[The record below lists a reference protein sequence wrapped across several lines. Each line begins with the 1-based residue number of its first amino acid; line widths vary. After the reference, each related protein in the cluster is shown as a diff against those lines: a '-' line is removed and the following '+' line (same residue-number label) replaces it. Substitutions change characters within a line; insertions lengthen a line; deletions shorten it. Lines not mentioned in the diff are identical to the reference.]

1 MRFEGKLDIDAPRD
15 RVWSFLTDPAQV
27 TTCAPDVQS
36 LEVTDPHHFKVVVR
50 AGVGPIKGTFTMN
63 VQFLE
68 LERPKHAA
76 VPARGQAPGGFSCS
90 TEGSATAKLSWNR
103 SSRHS
108 ESAFGSWPSTVAA
121 MDGRPTRTPH
131 STTTTW
137 PPRASPRSRSSS
149 AIPHTSSAGAMAA
162 TSR

>member
-68 LERPKHAA
+68 LDRPKHAA
-76 VPARGQAPGGFSCS
+76 VLARGQAPG
-90 TEGSATAKLSWNR
+90 SAVEMRSEMDLAALDGTRTTMKWSSDVTVSGMIQQVGARLMQGAADKITQQVFACIKAKLEAR
-103 SSRHS
+103 V
-108 ESAFGSWPSTVAA
+108 PL
-121 MDGRPTRTPH
+121 
-131 STTTTW
+131 
-137 PPRASPRSRSSS
+137 
-149 AIPHTSSAGAMAA
+149 
-162 TSR
+162 